1 MNKELEYYSSDND
14 SLIGFVS
21 LDREVDS
28 FHAMLFDRDSR
39 NKYCL
44 VSMKLDYFSIE
55 KARLG
60 LEKLMVTY
68 VRNEK
73 ALKKELPTN
82 DFFTPITK
90 QEQRH
95 PFFDK
100 LLDKDGFF
108 TAAKSVIEELS
119 FHFEDRDGNFV
130 NQFQSLNGFDA
141 RIWELYLWCYFRE
154 ENFHFSYDFDAPDFM
169 IEKMG
174 YEVAIEAVRNRLGI
188 EIVDIPLDEVLTAL
202 GTTQIDGG
210 KDGALLIYEALR
222 KVVDKYQQRGFTLRC
237 FDLLSV
243 LHNTGCLALARLN
256 AEGLVAIRSRSYD
269 DKYNNVMHEA
279 LLSLCA

>member
-1 MNKELEYYSSDND
+1 MKPLNPNRANLLLLFTRDPFVKLVNKELEYYSSDND

-21 LDREVDS
+21 LDREDDS

-55 KARLG
+55 EARLG

-130 NQFQSLNGFDA
+130 NQFKF
-141 RIWELYLWCYFRE
+141 
-154 ENFHFSYDFDAPDFM
+154 
-169 IEKMG
+169 
-174 YEVAIEAVRNRLGI
+174 
-188 EIVDIPLDEVLTAL
+188 
-202 GTTQIDGG
+202 
-210 KDGALLIYEALR
+210 LI
-222 KVVDKYQQRGFTLRC
+222 
-237 FDLLSV
+237 
-243 LHNTGCLALARLN
+243 
-256 AEGLVAIRSRSYD
+256 GLVGRIGL
-269 DKYNNVMHEA
+269 V
-279 LLSLCA
+279 L